1 MATGNLFLGDASR
14 SVGDVTMY
22 VRNGKQVSR
31 VRRRT
36 VSNPRSGLQLAQR
49 CVLKTVSTA
58 YSILAPICCQS
69 FQGKQSRS
77 MNQARFQKLNLD
89 MLRAK
94 AAAAVD
100 GEGMTEA
107 GIYDNTTGNFV
118 GKQTLGA
125 VVNPYIISEGSLH
138 FNGFSVD
145 ESNSL
150 AAATYIAIADI
161 TYQQFINAIGAQPGD
176 QLTFCVLFTDMTE
189 VGVGS
194 FDYPNAGLIT
204 DFQYARIVL
213 APGSG
218 DLGVKMFSSAGAGKF
233 LINDPNPRNEGSLSF
248 AVTGDPQ
255 KNIVL
260 ASINGRTWE
269 AALGESNVVAA
280 AAVILSRQTNSG
292 WQYSHADLELLY
304 YDLDGD
310 GSGLDLQFP
319 LNAAVAS
326 FEASQD
332 SSKYLD
338 QARRVV

>member
-1 MATGNLFLGDASR
+1 MATGNLFLGSATR

-31 VRRRT
+31 VRRRS

-77 MNQARFQKLNLD
+77 MNQARFQTLNLN

-118 GKQTLGA
+118 GKHTLGA
-125 VVNPYIISEGSLH
+125 VVNPYIISEGSLS
-138 FNGFSVD
+138 FDTKYSIFD
-145 ESNSL
+145 EGGLSL
-150 AAATYIAIADI
+150 PISLPIATV
-161 TYQQFINAIGAQPGD
+161 TYQQFIDAYGLQPGD
-176 QLTFCVLFTDMTE
+176 QLTFCE
-189 VGVGS
+189 
-194 FDYPNAGLIT
+194 LIT
-204 DFQYARIVL
+204 DASLDGEV
-213 APGSG
+213 APYMGLLTNFLYCRVILMPSDG
-218 DLGVKMFSSAGAGKF
+218 DLSSTMFTGAGSIYT
-233 LINDPNPRNEGSLSF
+233 INKPNSRNEGTIRF
-248 AVTGDPQ
+248 QP
-255 KNIVL
+255 IVDAESTIISVL
-260 ASINGRTWE
+260 DINGVE
-269 AALGESNVVAA
+269 GIIGEDEVNFLGAAGI
-280 AAVILSRQTNSG
+280 ILSRQTNSG
-292 WQYSHADLELLY
+292 WQYSNCQLKMPGHSV
-304 YDLDGD
+304 G
-310 GSGLDLQFP
+310 GIVNGNHFP
-319 LNAAVAS
+319 LNSSVAS
-326 FEASQD
+326 FESSQD

>member
-1 MATGNLFLGDASR
+1 MSTGNLFLGSATR
-14 SVGDVTMY
+14 SVGDITMY
-22 VRNGKQVSR
+22 VRNGKQVAR

-49 CVLKTVSTA
+49 CILKTVSTA
-58 YSILAPICCQS
+58 YSVLAPICCQS

-94 AAAAVD
+94 AAAAGN

-107 GIYDNTTGNFV
+107 GVYENETGNFV

-125 VVNPYIISEGSLH
+125 VANPYIISDGTLF

-145 ESNSL
+145 ESNDL
-150 AAATYIAIADI
+150 AALTSTAIADI
-161 TYQQFINAIGAQPGD
+161 TYQQFIDAIGAKPGD
-176 QLTFCVLFTDMTE
+176 QLTFCVLFTDTSQ
-189 VGVGS
+189 VGDV
-194 FDYPNAGLIT
+194 YPNAGLIT
-204 DFQYARIVL
+204 DFQFARVVL
-213 APGSG
+213 MPSSG
-218 DLGVKMFSSAGAGKF
+218 NLSANMFESAGAGKF
-233 LINDPNPRNEGSLSF
+233 VVTNSNPRNEGSLKFS
-248 AVTGDPQ
+248 AAGDPQ
-255 KNIVL
+255 SSIVL
-260 ASINGRTWE
+260 SEINGREWQ
-269 AALGESNVVAA
+269 AAVGESNVVAA

-292 WQYSHADLELLY
+292 WQYSHAELELMN
-304 YDLDGD
+304 YDLDSVELGD
-310 GSGLDLQFP
+310 MFS